1 MTRSMHQALWHAP
14 IEPLALGATEVHIWH
29 ARLDLPAPD
38 LQALEQTLA
47 ADDPQPA
54 SAFRFARDRLHF
66 ICNRTR
72 LCSWRRLHGNRNP

>member
-1 MTRSMHQALWHAP
+1 
-14 IEPLALGATEVHIWH
+14 LGATEVHIWH

-54 SAFRFARDRLHF
+54 SASQTARAAPQWAGSDGARAVA
-66 ICNRTR
+66 
-72 LCSWRRLHGNRNP
+72 GPVA